1 MVLALFNIYSNVSD
15 VGKLSDFI
23 SCAYVLQERKV
34 YKLYKGKCC
43 VTTELLHPTDKM
55 LKKGLWQNYNY
66 TSNLFSAAV
75 IKTTTKSAGNILL
88 QCREISTVI
97 L

>member
-1 MVLALFNIYSNVSD
+1 MGSVVS
-15 VGKLSDFI
+15 
-23 SCAYVLQERKV
+23 
-34 YKLYKGKCC
+34 
-43 VTTELLHPTDKM
+43 TTELLHPTDKM

-66 TSNLFSAAV
+66 ASNLFSAAV
-75 IKTTTKSAGNILL
+75 IKTITKSAGNILL

>member
-1 MVLALFNIYSNVSD
+1 MILLAVHMFY
-15 VGKLSDFI
+15 
-23 SCAYVLQERKV
+23 R
-34 YKLYKGKCC
+34 KGKFTNFTKGS
-43 VTTELLHPTDKM
+43 VVSTTELLHPTDKM

-75 IKTTTKSAGNILL
+75 VKTTTKSAGNILL